1 MSQLSTH
8 WIPACAGMTESV
20 SVIPAHGMTE
30 SVSVIPAQAGIQCVR
45 ISIPEPT

>member
-1 MSQLSTH
+1 MSQLSTP

-20 SVIPAHGMTE
+20 SV
-30 SVSVIPAQAGIQCVR
+30 VPAQAGIQCVR